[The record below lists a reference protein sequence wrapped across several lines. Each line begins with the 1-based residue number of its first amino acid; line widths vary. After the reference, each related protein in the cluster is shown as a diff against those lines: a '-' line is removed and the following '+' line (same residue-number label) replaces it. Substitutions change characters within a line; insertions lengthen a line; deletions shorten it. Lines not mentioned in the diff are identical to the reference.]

1 MTGKRG
7 MKPKRSRTDT
17 VRAAIW
23 DVMRVHRTFTI
34 IQLMEALIERYPAM
48 TYENTQKFV
57 RRLTR
62 YGYLAKV
69 GQYRGGR
76 AGTGQ
81 RYHLC
86 SSEIALPVLGVGRS
100 EKFLKKEEEK
110 EKERKTKTK
119 TGGAP

>member
-1 MTGKRG
+1 
-7 MKPKRSRTDT
+7 
-17 VRAAIW
+17 
-23 DVMRVHRTFTI
+23 MRVHRTFTI